1 MIKSVPN
8 QLVLVREWT
17 KEINKRINQ
26 VKLQKHK
33 IGKVQTKNSVRTE
46 VVHVEIFRQDHSTK
60 IHHLLTTSKL

>member
-26 VKLQKHK
+26 VKLQKT
-33 IGKVQTKNSVRTE
+33 QN
-46 VVHVEIFRQDHSTK
+46 RQGAN
-60 IHHLLTTSKL
+60 